1 MNILD
6 IKSGKREYM
15 TLQVDA
21 NYATFYKLNVPE
33 YQVIINPET
42 FEKRFTASHQ
52 KPKTIFGKYGIFSE
66 FSEMGTT
73 TYDFS
78 LILDGTGI
86 VNPTRKDV
94 KKELD
99 DLMNVLFMKV
109 GDDGR
114 RPNHVIITYCHETF
128 RCVVSS
134 FVVKYTLF
142 NPDGTPLRAT
152 VTCSFSSIGKL
163 PDESDL
169 KNMTS
174 DNEKSWFEDFS
185 EVVSSSVKN
194 ECDSLYNLLDIKWK

>member
-6 IKSGKREYM
+6 IKSGKREFM
-15 TLQVDA
+15 TLQIDEAYAAFYELKVD
-21 NYATFYKLNVPE
+21 E
-33 YQVIINPET
+33 YQVMINPET
-42 FEKRFTASHQ
+42 FEKRLTASHQ
-52 KPKTIFGKYGIFSE
+52 KPKTILGRYGVSSE

-86 VNPTRKDV
+86 VNPTKKDV

-109 GDDGR
+109 GDVGR
-114 RPNHVIITYCHETF
+114 RPNHIIITYCHETF
-128 RCVVSS
+128 KCVVSS

-152 VTCSFSSIGKL
+152 VTCSFSSVGKL

-169 KNMTS
+169 KKKTS
-174 DNEKSWFEDFS
+174 GDEKSWFDDFS
-185 EVVSSSVKN
+185 EVVSSSIKN
-194 ECDSLYNLLDIKWK
+194 ECDSLYNLLGID

>member
-15 TLQVDA
+15 TLQAYEDYSFQ
-21 NYATFYKLNVPE
+21 NLIGDE
-33 YQVIINPET
+33 YQVMINPET
-42 FEKRFTASHQ
+42 FEKKFTASY
-52 KPKTIFGKYGIFSE
+52 KKNKSIFGRYSISPGF
-66 FSEMGTT
+66 FSEMGIT

-86 VNPTRKDV
+86 VNPAKKDV

-99 DLMNVLFMKV
+99 DLMNVLFTKF
-109 GDDGR
+109 GDGGR
-114 RPNHVIITYCHETF
+114 RPNYVIITYCHETF

-134 FVVKYTLF
+134 VVVKYTLF

-152 VTCSFSSIGKL
+152 VTCSFSSAYKL
-163 PDESDL
+163 TNETEL
-169 KNMTS
+169 KKNISET
-174 DNEKSWFEDFS
+174 EKSWFEDFS

-194 ECDSLYNLLDIKWK
+194 ECDSLFNLLGIK